1 MLSESDV
8 QKLVAQYPVM
18 TGFSPETQSRIREL
32 CAMVRADEGQ
42 VLLEQGDFADK
53 FVLPLEGGTRAVV
66 RSSEDREI
74 TLDRVRPGDC
84 CTLSAS
90 CLFGACAAPA
100 RGVAEG
106 PLTAAVVP
114 GDLFFQMMDDSAAF
128 RRFIFSGISRR
139 FVRLVETVERVTFQ
153 TVEKRLANALLER
166 RAPIRVTH
174 QALAMELGS
183 VREIV
188 SRHLKVFENRGL
200 VSLARQRI
208 EILDRNGLQELLT
221 GVNGDA
227 EASRTRAKQ

>member
-1 MLSESDV
+1 MLAESDEIR
-8 QKLVAQYPVM
+8 LRAQYPVIA
-18 TGFSPETQSRIREL
+18 GLPEDMLGQLREH
-32 CAMVRADEGQ
+32 CAVVSAEDGQ

-66 RSSEDREI
+66 RSPEEREI

-90 CLFGACAAPA
+90 CLFGSCPSPA

-106 PLTAAVVP
+106 DLTAVIVP
-114 GDLFFQMMDDSAAF
+114 GEVFFRVMDGSSAF
-128 RRFIFSGISRR
+128 RRFIFGGISRR

-166 RAPIRVTH
+166 RDPIRVTH

-183 VREIV
+183 VREII
-188 SRHLKVFENRGL
+188 SRHLKTFENRGF

-208 EILDRNGLQELLT
+208 EVLDRDGLQELLR
-221 GVNGDA
+221 GVNGDG
-227 EASRTRAKQ
+227 ASVREQKEK

>member
-1 MLSESDV
+1 MLAASDE
-8 QKLVAQYPVM
+8 QRLRKQYPVLN
-18 TGFSPETQSRIREL
+18 GLSDETLQRLREQSVLVSAEDGR
-32 CAMVRADEGQ
+32 

-53 FVLPLEGGTRAVV
+53 FVFPLEGGTRAIV

-90 CLFGACAAPA
+90 CLFGACPSPA

-106 PLTAAVVP
+106 ALTAVVLP
-114 GDLFFQMMDDSAAF
+114 GELFFHVMDESSAF
-128 RRFIFSGISRR
+128 RRFIFGGISRR
-139 FVRLVETVERVTFQ
+139 FVKLVETIERVTFQ

-166 RAPIRVTH
+166 RDPIRVTH

-183 VREIV
+183 VREII
-188 SRHLKVFENRGL
+188 SRHLKTFENRGF

-208 EILDRNGLQELLT
+208 EILNRDGLQELLS
-221 GVNGDA
+221 GVNGDG
-227 EASRTRAKQ
+227 ASGAAGANA